1 MKKMTNILGMT
12 VIVANA
18 IIATSGSIS
27 YGCANNEHIY
37 TVFGVLNFI
46 GWAYVA
52 YKWVKEKGLI

>member
-1 MKKMTNILGMT
+1 MKKAIDILGL
-12 VIVANA
+12 VAIVVTA

>member
-18 IIATSGSIS
+18 IIATSGSIN
-27 YGCANNEHIY
+27 YGCANHDHIY

>member
-18 IIATSGSIS
+18 IIATSGSIG